1 MKLLY
6 ILSSALAISTAS
18 AFSIRGAANY
28 IRDAVTETKQPETK
42 QPETKQPETKQ
53 PETEQPEEQTSSG
66 SDGEV
71 SLEKIETDAINLFK
85 EVFEL
90 IFKHSV
96 KATESQSKDEPK
108 INPGRRSFNI
118 KRQPKKLIAK
128 RRH

>member
-28 IRDAVTETKQPETK
+28 IRDAVA
-42 QPETKQPETKQ
+42 
-53 PETEQPEEQTSSG
+53 ETEQPEIEPKSEKDEEQAPVG
-66 SDGEV
+66 SNGEV

-108 INPGRRSFNI
+108 ATPGRRSFNI
-118 KRQPKKLIAK
+118 
-128 RRH
+128 RR